1 MIVTVKYFGLL
12 TDVTQ
17 TTEEQFSLV
26 ASGISVNQLKNEI
39 AQKYPL
45 IDQSNFTIAVNQSVV
60 NDDVILNNN
69 DVMALLPPFA
79 GG

>member
-1 MIVTVKYFGLL
+1 MTVTVKYFGLL

-17 TTEEQFSLV
+17 TTEEQFSLAV
-26 ASGISVNQLKNEI
+26 SGISVNQLKNEI
-39 AQKYPL
+39 TQKYPL
-45 IDQSNFTIAVNQSVV
+45 INQSNFTIAVNQSVV
-60 NDDVILNNN
+60 SRDVILNNN